1 MVVVVRFRSFRC
13 SVEKWKCQVLLK
25 MMHEDSNGE
34 STFEFVEKRVDEMS
48 VISNEALPR
57 PGPY

>member
-1 MVVVVRFRSFRC
+1 
-13 SVEKWKCQVLLK
+13 